1 MGSSCRLITRGCTTS
16 VPHAPLFIRPIAM
29 DDLNNVIPLDQN
41 DDVPLDAVEP
51 NADADTDIED
61 EHDDLDEE
69 TDEEDMFLNE
79 FQMDNQDFELPNR
92 TQLLC
97 EVPEQANRGR
107 E

>member
-1 MGSSCRLITRGCTTS
+1 LTK
-16 VPHAPLFIRPIAM
+16 

-41 DDVPLDAVEP
+41 DDVRLDAVEP
-51 NADADTDIED
+51 NADADTDVED
-61 EHDDLDEE
+61 ELDELDEE
-69 TDEEDMFLNE
+69 SDEEDIFLNE
-79 FQMDNQDFELPNR
+79 FQMDNQDFDQPNQ